1 MQFVFSLILILS
13 VSVWG
18 ADIQI
23 PTLSSPVMDEAGFLS
38 TEEREDLSQLAYEIY
53 THQGP
58 QITILTVKDLQGYA
72 IEDFS
77 IRVAEKWKL
86 GTKEKGN
93 GLLILIAKTE
103 KQMRIEV
110 GQGIEGEITDYESNQ
125 YIRNILA
132 PAFKKG
138 LFHDGLRLVLQDIA
152 QKFNI
157 ELQPSSGHI
166 RRSTRA
172 PTAIKIPEPLRKA
185 FPFLIGIL
193 VVGHLLLN
201 NKPGFRGL
209 FTGTCLASVGIFM
222 GVEILLIIFIFIIGL
237 LVGIIGL
244 HNILFAILSNGGRG
258 GGGFGGGSSGGSWSG
273 GGGGFSGG
281 GSSGNW

>member
-1 MQFVFSLILILS
+1 VQFVFSLILILS

>member
-1 MQFVFSLILILS
+1 VQFVFSLILILS

-38 TEEREDLSQLAYEIY
+38 TEEREDLSQLAYEIN
-53 THQGP
+53 THKGP
-58 QITILTVKDLQGYA
+58 QISILTVNDLQGYA

-209 FTGTCLASVGIFM
+209 FTGTCLASVSIFM
-222 GVEILLIIFIFIIGL
+222 GVEILFIIFIFIIGL